1 MGPSAFAFAF
11 VASIDSIRFFGPAMA
26 PRMQARKRPSSTA
39 LPAAKVAKTRQDTT
53 ALVAELVTALKRSF
67 HQNRNTKDAT
77 AMAGYVK
84 GKFPFYGLKAP
95 LRRQLAGE
103 VLASWQA
110 RHQHDIDQDVARQ
123 LLEELYC
130 CKERELHYVGAEVC
144 SGLLRKGRVGFDF
157 LPVVKHGVTKNSWW
171 DTVDIFAASSMSP
184 YLLACGGG
192 SAPSSDLLQEMDQW
206 AVSSNVWLRRTAILC
221 QLKLKGLTDVRR
233 LQRYILL
240 NASDKDFFVRKAIGW
255 ALREYAKHDAKW
267 VKQFLKQHKD
277 RLSGLSVREASLHL
291 SN

>member
-1 MGPSAFAFAF
+1 
-11 VASIDSIRFFGPAMA
+11 MA
-26 PRMQARKRPSSTA
+26 PRMPAARKRPSTA
-39 LPAAKVAKTRQDTT
+39 LPAAKAKAKTRQETT
-53 ALVAELVTALKRSF
+53 AMVAELVTALKRSF
-67 HQNRNTKDAT
+67 NLKRNSTDAA
-77 AMAGYVK
+77 AMTGYVK
-84 GKFPFYGLKAP
+84 GQFPFFGLKAP
-95 LRRQLAGE
+95 LRRQLAGD
-103 VLASWQA
+103 VIASWHA
-110 RHQHDIDQDVARQ
+110 RHQHDIDQDMARQ
-123 LLEELYC
+123 LLEALYC

-144 SGLLRKGRVGFDF
+144 SGLLRKGCVGCDF

-192 SAPSSDLLQEMDQW
+192 SAPSSDLLQEMDKW

-221 QLKLKGLTDVRR
+221 QLKLKGLTDVKR

-240 NASDKDFFVRKAIGW
+240 NASDTDFFVRKAIGW

-291 SN
+291 SI

>member
-1 MGPSAFAFAF
+1 
-11 VASIDSIRFFGPAMA
+11 
-26 PRMQARKRPSSTA
+26 MQARKRPSSTA